1 MLIQLPNTRFR
12 LELADTQ
19 SVIANLTPDDIDGY
33 ERLNGS
39 GVGFGIGPQ
48 YAIQLSP
55 DRLAQALLIADQVTR
70 NDDGTLVLGD
80 KFPRGQC
87 FSVCLQAACLRGS
100 AVTVFGHQAQDCSAL
115 AEWQGPHDYLVR

>member
-1 MLIQLPNTRFR
+1 MLSQLSNIRFR
-12 LELADTQ
+12 LELADIQ

-48 YAIQLSP
+48 YAVQLSP

-70 NDDGTLVLGD
+70 NDDGTLVFGD
-80 KFPRGQC
+80 KFPRG
-87 FSVCLQAACLRGS
+87 LRLLLRLPAACLRGS
-100 AVTVFGHQAQDCSAL
+100 AATVFGHQAQDCSAL